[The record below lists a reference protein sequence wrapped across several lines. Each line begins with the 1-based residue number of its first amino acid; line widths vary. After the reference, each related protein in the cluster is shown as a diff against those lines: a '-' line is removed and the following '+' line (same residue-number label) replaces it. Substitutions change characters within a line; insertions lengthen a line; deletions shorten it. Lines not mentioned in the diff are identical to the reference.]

1 MQIHVGGIPK
11 ARELSRFGRE
21 LSRTG
26 QLRLVWMS
34 HYFRYGRNAAFTCRH
49 FGISRQ
55 TFYRWWRRYD
65 PLNLSTLEDRSHRP
79 HRRRQPTWT
88 ASQREAVRALRREY
102 PRWGKDKLV
111 VLLRRKNLPLS
122 TSMVGRILSDLKRRG
137 VLVEAASKIPTRRR
151 KMRGRPWARRK
162 PRFWPIRQPGD
173 LVQVDTKEVR
183 PARGVVLKH
192 FSARDMISRWD
203 VLEVHERATSLAA
216 AHFLDTLVDRM
227 PFPIAAV
234 QVDGGSEFAAEFE
247 TACQQRGLPLFA
259 LPQAQRP
266 GRTVSSHSPRGVLPS
281 DPRPLERRATQSSA
295 SSLGTH
301 LQHRAPSPG
310 APLSHPARIPRA
322 LKIST
327 KENRVS
333 LIMWTSTHS

>member
-173 LVQVDTKEVR
+173 LVQLDTKEVR

-227 PFPIAAV
+227 PFPIAAL

-247 TACQQRGLPLFA
+247 LACQQRSLPLF
-259 LPQAQRP
+259 
-266 GRTVSSHSPRGVLPS
+266 VLP
-281 DPRPLERRATQSSA
+281 PRSPKLNGQVERSHRTHHEEFYQVIPHNWNIAQLNPQLRRWEHIYNTVRPHQALRYLTPLEFLERWKSQQKKAEC
-295 SSLGTH
+295 H
-301 LQHRAPSPG
+301 
-310 APLSHPARIPRA
+310 
-322 LKIST
+322 
-327 KENRVS
+327 
-333 LIMWTSTHS
+333 